1 VGDFNLNFDGDD
13 LEGRYLIELQVTFQL
28 SRHDGEAREMSITSS
43 DLELLKPI
51 SSVNDPADE
60 NQSDGE
66 ESSTD
71 FEQAFEV
78 LGAGEVTLTFK
89 DGDDV
94 VLTREVSLID
104 ADELKA
110 ERTTYADLLLA
121 LSETE
126 TQAAQTIGAGERVV
140 VGGRYDLTLNAYL
153 GDGEAQEMVDFHTY
167 AQTPTSEQ
175 ADVITSGKVLE
186 ISPRQAGEVTVE
198 VKLGGQ
204 VTELRFQGVSADE
217 IASIVIEQGDSLAGG
232 EGDESSLNRF
242 ALATTR
248 DASDTLIYGADVTW
262 TRLAADG
269 ETELDEVISGELVH
283 YEHSETEQVSFKVTA
298 GNQTHIV
305 ELPMSSNGDL
315 FASGNGTFG
324 CDASGGLSGQIPL
337 SLLLMAIFAIRR
349 RQSGLGVHHH

>member
-1 VGDFNLNFDGDD
+1 M
-13 LEGRYLIELQVTFQL
+13 R
-28 SRHDGEAREMSITSS
+28 
-43 DLELLKPI
+43 
-51 SSVNDPADE
+51 
-60 NQSDGE
+60 
-66 ESSTD
+66 
-71 FEQAFEV
+71 
-78 LGAGEVTLTFK
+78 
-89 DGDDV
+89 
-94 VLTREVSLID
+94 
-104 ADELKA
+104 
-110 ERTTYADLLLA
+110 
-121 LSETE
+121 
-126 TQAAQTIGAGERVV
+126 
-140 VGGRYDLTLNAYL
+140 
-153 GDGEAQEMVDFHTY
+153 
-167 AQTPTSEQ
+167 
-175 ADVITSGKVLE
+175 
-186 ISPRQAGEVTVE
+186 SP
-198 VKLGGQ
+198 
-204 VTELRFQGVSADE
+204 
-217 IASIVIEQGDSLAGG
+217 IVIEQGESLAGG